1 MNTPPSTRTPEAPTQ
16 PNPANEILD
25 QSEDRRRR
33 VPMSEATQTLAVDAL
48 PGFHL
53 HWFRESRVLRAKQAG
68 YELVQPHEV
77 FLNSHSIG
85 APRSL
90 GGNTDLGSSVSVVG
104 SVEGPQ
110 GMERAV
116 LMKIK
121 EEWWQEDS
129 AALAERN
136 LRVMRDIFGGE
147 KVATANG
154 AVARPLDP
162 NTYVK
167 EDRTS
172 LDKGMKGA
180 QPTAP
185 KPIMN
190 RGMPKAR
197 TGGRFNI

>member
-1 MNTPPSTRTPEAPTQ
+1 MNLPPAGASLPDQ
-16 PNPANEILD
+16 PNPANAALD
-25 QSEDRRRR
+25 ASDDRRRR
-33 VPMSEATQTLAVDAL
+33 VPMSEATQTLLVDAL

-68 YELVQPHEV
+68 YALVQPDEV
-77 FLNSHSIG
+77 FLNSTLIG

-90 GGNTDLGSSVSVVG
+90 GGNTDLGSCVSVVG
-104 SVEGPQ
+104 SVEGPM

-147 KVATANG
+147 RIASADG
-154 AVARPLDP
+154 AAPKPMDPL
-162 NTYVK
+162 TYLK
-167 EDRTS
+167 GDMTS
-172 LDKGMKGA
+172 FDKGMKGPPA
-180 QPTAP
+180 TGQ

-197 TGGRFNI
+197 TGGRFTI